1 MPHRYEPFDWYAKPE
16 YYDIVF
22 DEGTRKEAAFLDAV
36 FEKHAAVRGGRDKNK
51 KTKRA
56 IEPAC
61 GSGRLLIE
69 MARRGFEVEGFDLS
83 EGMLELARQRIA
95 DAGVDATVRRDSMAS
110 FTRRRK
116 FDLAWNLVSTFRL
129 LDTEE
134 DARSHLRCVAD
145 ALKLGGVYVLGL
157 HMTEY
162 HDRAQHHERWVAERN
177 GTHVVC
183 NIRSRPAD
191 RATRQEPCRARITA
205 THGDG
210 TVRRL
215 ETRWAFRTYSPAQ
228 LRSLLRSEP
237 RLELVETYGFEHDPE
252 TPIALARDRL
262 DAVLVLRRV
271 SRSGTL

>member
-1 MPHRYEPFDWYAKPE
+1 
-16 YYDIVF
+16 
-22 DEGTRKEAAFLDAV
+22 
-36 FEKHAAVRGGRDKNK
+36 
-51 KTKRA
+51 
-56 IEPAC
+56 
-61 GSGRLLIE
+61 
-69 MARRGFEVEGFDLS
+69 
-83 EGMLELARQRIA
+83 
-95 DAGVDATVRRDSMAS
+95 MAS

-129 LDTEE
+129 LDNEA

-145 ALKLGGVYVLGL
+145 ALKLGGIYVLGL

-162 HDRAQHHERWVAERN
+162 HDRAQHHERWVAERD
-177 GTHVVC
+177 GIRVVC
-183 NIRSRPAD
+183 NIRSWPAD

-205 THGDG
+205 THADG

-228 LRSLLRSEP
+228 LRSLLLSEP

-271 SRSGTL
+271 P